1 MTDDLTEVDTT
12 EASQDASASVLSDT
26 ETLQA
31 GGADSGSTLFLA
43 PTLDR
48 IRTSD

>member
-12 EASQDASASVLSDT
+12 EASQDASASVLS
-26 ETLQA
+26 ETKTFQA
-31 GGADSGSTLFLA
+31 GEADGGTTLFLA